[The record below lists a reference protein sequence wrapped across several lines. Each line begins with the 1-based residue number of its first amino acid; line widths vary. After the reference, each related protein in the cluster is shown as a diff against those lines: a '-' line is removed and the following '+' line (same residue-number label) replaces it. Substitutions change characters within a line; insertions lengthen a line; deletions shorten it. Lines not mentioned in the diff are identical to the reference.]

1 MWHRRSLLA
10 SEKRTVSAVSSPTTA
25 SSASV
30 TERPNSSR
38 GRSTTSHNSR
48 NSATP
53 AFITRSNNPYSAT
66 SKQEVNKQAKR
77 RSRSSGKQK
86 ETSASAD
93 KRMEIL
99 PFEIDFVT

>member
-77 RSRSSGKQK
+77 RILNALRSFQVLK
-86 ETSASAD
+86 
-93 KRMEIL
+93 
-99 PFEIDFVT
+99 